1 MESTVLPWG
10 NGASTPGSPP
20 TDTTSTSD
28 GRTGFAGAA
37 LPRPRGADSAVAAG
51 ATESMTTV
59 RALIADPDPASRT
72 ALADALTRGGLGTV
86 DQVSDAAEAVSRVTD
101 EPRGELLLV
110 SLAFGPATVQVI
122 LAARAAGWSR
132 VVSLAPTAEI
142 GSVIDAVGAGAHGVL
157 IGRRANPAASNLPTT
172 IHDLSAREIEV
183 LHLVAD
189 GRSNK
194 WIGDALTLSA
204 LTVKSHLARIGRK
217 LGTGDR
223 AHMVALALRA
233 GVIS

>member
-1 MESTVLPWG
+1 MDSTVLPWG
-10 NGASTPGSPP
+10 NGASTPGSRPA
-20 TDTTSTSD
+20 DSALTSD
-28 GRTGFAGAA
+28 GGTGTKGTA
-37 LPRPRGADSAVAAG
+37 LPRPRGRDTSAVAG
-51 ATESMTTV
+51 STESMTTV
-59 RALIADPDPASRT
+59 RALIADPDPGSRT

-86 DQVSDAAEAVSRVTD
+86 DQVSDAAEAVARVSD
-101 EPRGELLLV
+101 EPQGDLLLV

-122 LAARAAGWSR
+122 TAARAAGWSR

-157 IGRRANPAASNLPTT
+157 IGRRANPAATNLPTT

-194 WIGDALTLSA
+194 WIGEELTLSA